1 MITGINCR
9 HQMYPFDEV
18 TGQRF
23 KPFSEKGAAQNYRLS
38 QKQRELERKI
48 RRAKKELKML
58 EELDAPLDEL
68 ARSRAK
74 VERSEKRLDNFIDRT
89 GRRIRLERIEPQ

>member
-1 MITGINCR
+1 
-9 HQMYPFDEV
+9 MYPYDERI
-18 TGQRF
+18 GQTF
-23 KPFSEKGAAQNYRLS
+23 KPTDEEQTAQNYRLS

-58 EELDAPLDEL
+58 EDLDAPLDEL

-74 VERSEKRLDNFIDRT
+74 LHSRQDKLREFIEVT
-89 GRRIRLERIEPQ
+89 GRRHRPERVRTQ